1 MVCSLCGRSFLEIPV
16 LGTAVR
22 SPPCQK
28 LVQPSTQRV
37 KHSCKVRQPSS
48 QRSSHITAVISP
60 GICFDAACQ
69 QAADRA
75 FLVAIALPLLGLIF
89 AIVWKLRTPE
99 AKPDEGEVFRDPESG
114 AFFQGPEPGVL
125 PERDS
130 KGELAFRPISYTPWP
145 VDAAE
150 DGQRIRVD
158 VGPIS
163 RRSPRTFVF
172 DRLLQQ
178 PSQILSV
185 TLPRPVGIVFE
196 EDKRKGQATI
206 CGFLP
211 GSNADKQAKVA
222 KLNQQQSPQVGDVL
236 RACTCTTFVF
246 PTRSLLGAQP
256 PVRTIVMYGADGQ
269 TWAKVATALKK
280 GDRSDGAVTLVL
292 ERPLDA

>member
-1 MVCSLCGRSFLEIPV
+1 MIAS
-16 LGTAVR
+16 
-22 SPPCQK
+22 
-28 LVQPSTQRV
+28 
-37 KHSCKVRQPSS
+37 
-48 QRSSHITAVISP
+48 
-60 GICFDAACQ
+60 ACQ

-75 FLVAIALPLLGLIF
+75 FLIALALPLVGLAF
-89 AIVWKLRTPE
+89 AVFWNLRTPD

-130 KGELAFRPISYTPWP
+130 RGELAFRPLSYTPWP
-145 VDAAE
+145 VEAAE
-150 DGQRIRVD
+150 AQEGERIRVD

-172 DRLLQQ
+172 DRLLSQ

-196 EDKRKGQATI
+196 EDKRKGRAKI
-206 CGFLP
+206 CGFVP

-222 KLNQQQSPQVGDVL
+222 KLSQQQCPRVGDVL

-256 PVRTIVMYGADGQ
+256 PVRTIIMYGADGQ

-280 GDRSDGAVTLVL
+280 GDKSDGAVTLVL
-292 ERPLDA
+292 ERPLS